1 MPKPKLSDKETPIIT
16 KEYIEDY
23 DLSILIPYA
32 NNNKEHS
39 EEQVDEIIQS
49 IEENGF
55 NDPIIV
61 DEDNIILSGHGRRLA
76 AIKMGRLYV
85 PTIIISWLTDTQKRN
100 FRIKVNRLADMAGY
114 NMENL
119 RVELLSLGDE
129 WLNNLFADI
138 IDLEPAQITTIT
150 NELTDN
156 ALVPSQVDRNYDF
169 SQRTIQEIKL
179 TFTPEEYTTFL
190 EKVDLLQQA
199 WVWADVSEVI
209 YNVILQRSIS

>member
-1 MPKPKLSDKETPIIT
+1 
-16 KEYIEDY
+16 
-23 DLSILIPYA
+23 
-32 NNNKEHS
+32 
-39 EEQVDEIIQS
+39 
-49 IEENGF
+49 
-55 NDPIIV
+55 
-61 DEDNIILSGHGRRLA
+61 
-76 AIKMGRLYV
+76 
-85 PTIIISWLTDTQKRN
+85 
-100 FRIKVNRLADMAGY
+100 MAGY

>member
-85 PTIIISWLTDTQKRN
+85 PTIIIS
-100 FRIKVNRLADMAGY
+100 
-114 NMENL
+114 
-119 RVELLSLGDE
+119 
-129 WLNNLFADI
+129 
-138 IDLEPAQITTIT
+138 
-150 NELTDN
+150 
-156 ALVPSQVDRNYDF
+156 
-169 SQRTIQEIKL
+169 
-179 TFTPEEYTTFL
+179 
-190 EKVDLLQQA
+190 
-199 WVWADVSEVI
+199 
-209 YNVILQRSIS
+209 